1 MYNKFTQAE
10 VEELVASVK
19 ANPENLSK
27 VFRELSNKWGT
38 HSPGVIKQYF
48 YKKVKNTNECFFT
61 IGEKKAFLNRKVIRD
76 GETIPTIKVRKT
88 MWSRLKNLLRI
99 K

>member
-38 HSPGVIKQYF
+38 HSPVVIKQYF
-48 YKKVKNTNECFFT
+48 YKKVKNTNECFLT
-61 IGEKKAFLNRKVIRD
+61 IGEKKAFLNRKVVKE

-88 MWSRLKNLLRI
+88 MWSKLKNLLRI

>member
-1 MYNKFTQAE
+1 MHNKFTQAE

-38 HSPGVIKQYF
+38 HSPGVIKWHF
-48 YKKVKNTNECFFT
+48 YKRVKNTNACFFT
-61 IGEKKAFLNRKVIRD
+61 IGEKKAFLNRKVVKE
-76 GETIPTIKVRKT
+76 GEVIPAIKVRKT

>member
-1 MYNKFTQAE
+1 MYNKFTQTE

-19 ANPENLSK
+19 ANPENLSR

-38 HSPGVIKQYF
+38 HSAQSIGKYYYKRIKNSNQ
-48 YKKVKNTNECFFT
+48 CFFT

-76 GETIPTIKVRKT
+76 RETIPTIKVRKT
-88 MWSRLKNLLRI
+88 MWSRLKSLLRI